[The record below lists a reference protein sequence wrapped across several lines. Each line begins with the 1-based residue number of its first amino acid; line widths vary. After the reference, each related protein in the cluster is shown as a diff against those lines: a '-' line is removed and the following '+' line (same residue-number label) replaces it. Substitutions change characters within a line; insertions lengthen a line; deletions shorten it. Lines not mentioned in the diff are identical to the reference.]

1 VEKSLFTS
9 FFLII
14 AKRMVFKGN
23 LLFGILLSSIKLQKG
38 RIELLK
44 KWQEEFYKGK
54 DFLKSFVLKLSI
66 LQLIFSIDLQ
76 QRQSK
81 IKLYL
86 KHGISESLMLVILK
100 YLTVLLML
108 LFLLKAEISLMRK
121 GKNLSLLAIM
131 MNQKAFNFS
140 ILKRIIYFFPKIL
153 FL

>member
-1 VEKSLFTS
+1 MEESLFTS

-14 AKRMVFKGN
+14 VKRMVFKGN
-23 LLFGILLSSIKLQKG
+23 LLFSILLSRIKLQKG

-54 DFLKSFVLKLSI
+54 DFLRSFGLKLSI
-66 LQLIFSIDLQ
+66 LQLIFSIVLQ
-76 QRQSK
+76 QRQFK

-86 KHGISESLMLVILK
+86 KHGISKSLMLVILK

-108 LFLLKAEISLMRK
+108 LFLFKVEISLMRK
-121 GKNLSLLAIM
+121 GRNLSLLAIM
-131 MNQKAFNFS
+131 MNQKAFDIS
-140 ILKRIIYFFPKIL
+140 ILKRIIYFCSKML

>member
-1 VEKSLFTS
+1 MEESLFTS

-14 AKRMVFKGN
+14 VKRMVFKGN
-23 LLFGILLSSIKLQKG
+23 LLFSILLSRIKLQKG

-54 DFLKSFVLKLSI
+54 DFLRSFGLKLSI
-66 LQLIFSIDLQ
+66 LQLIFSIVLQ
-76 QRQSK
+76 QRQFK

-86 KHGISESLMLVILK
+86 KHGISKSLMLVILK

-108 LFLLKAEISLMRK
+108 LFLFKAEISLMRK
-121 GKNLSLLAIM
+121 GRNLSLLAIM
-131 MNQKAFNFS
+131 MNQKAFDIS
-140 ILKRIIYFFPKIL
+140 ILKRIIYFCSKML